1 MICCEQLLQIK
12 KDDLINNT
20 SRRDIINEDHPYKV
34 IIEEHLG
41 RAAIDVFENELNT
54 GKLVEIDLFLLTPY
68 MGLRSIDC
76 RPQME
81 IEETKEVINFLKG
94 YPLKQEVPQLDSE
107 MQG

>member
-1 MICCEQLLQIK
+1 M
-12 KDDLINNT
+12 
-20 SRRDIINEDHPYKV
+20 
-34 IIEEHLG
+34 G
-41 RAAIDVFENELNT
+41 GAAIDVFENEPNT
-54 GKLVEIDLFLLTPY
+54 GKLVKTDRFLLAAY

-76 RPQME
+76 RSQME

>member
-1 MICCEQLLQIK
+1 MG
-12 KDDLINNT
+12 
-20 SRRDIINEDHPYKV
+20 V
-34 IIEEHLG
+34 
-41 RAAIDVFENELNT
+41 AAIDVFENEPNT
-54 GKLVEIDLFLLTPY
+54 GKLVKIDRFLLAAY

-76 RPQME
+76 SSQME

>member
-1 MICCEQLLQIK
+1 MICREQLLQMK
-12 KDDLINNT
+12 KDTLINNT
-20 SRRDIINEDHPYKV
+20 FRRIIINEDHPYKV
-34 IIEEHLG
+34 IIEEPLG
-41 RAAIDVFENELNT
+41 RAAIDVFGNELNT

-76 RPQME
+76 RPQIE

-94 YPLKQEVPQLDSE
+94 YPLKQEVPQLEFE

>member
-1 MICCEQLLQIK
+1 MIYREQLLKMK
-12 KDDLINNT
+12 KDALIIKP
-20 SRRDIINEDHPYKV
+20 SRGSNINEDHPYKV

-54 GKLVEIDLFLLTPY
+54 GKLVEIDLFLLTAH
-68 MGLRSIDC
+68 MGSMSTDC